1 MDEKKRKVMHFTEMQ
16 HYIALAEER
25 RQTLN
30 VRAWTSEG
38 KINPYRGWLVHHQY
52 WRKGFIR
59 LRNPVNNEIR
69 LIPEIY
75 IIEINGYSIYL

>member
-1 MDEKKRKVMHFTEMQ
+1 MQDKRKVMHFSEMQ
-16 HYIALAEER
+16 HLIAVAEER

-38 KINPYRGWLVHHQY
+38 VINLYKRWYVHHQY
-52 WRKGFIR
+52 WRKGFVR